1 MLDKKADLADMA
13 RHGHDVRDVV
23 GLVETFAV
31 VNERLIA
38 LTGLAESQQHVLQHH
53 THAPL
58 EHTHTIEDI
67 PQYVFCHSICKS
79 ARLFSKPLDL
89 LIMHTGCWMC

>member
-1 MLDKKADLADMA
+1 MLDKKADLADVV

-31 VNERLIA
+31 VNERLVA

-58 EHTHTIEDI
+58 VHTHNIEDI
-67 PQYVFCHSICKS
+67 PQYVLS
-79 ARLFSKPLDL
+79 LE
-89 LIMHTGCWMC
+89 MHVCALAFEAIRSSYHIYDV